1 MGEKKTG
8 HRSIT
13 IVLPEGD
20 GEYMGIRTSGRERL
34 SSIQKMPLL
43 WEKSAVPSATDAVSA
58 NVTSELPNI
67 DGRTNGS
74 ASNQSNG
81 SDRKDTPEFS
91 VVQGVGVESSADA
104 GEHYSLKDAESVR
117 DVVLETIPKLDESN
131 KGDKNARVAAMKA
144 IGGNLS
150 KLRQA
155 MGLPRHCVPLP
166 LIKRENWVGVD
177 DRCRVCESKRESSG
191 EKQTPVHLLHVQ
203 TRKNRKELLFLRYG
217 NEAIRATGG

>member
-1 MGEKKTG
+1 M
-8 HRSIT
+8 
-13 IVLPEGD
+13 
-20 GEYMGIRTSGRERL
+20 
-34 SSIQKMPLL
+34 
-43 WEKSAVPSATDAVSA
+43 
-58 NVTSELPNI
+58 
-67 DGRTNGS
+67 
-74 ASNQSNG
+74 
-81 SDRKDTPEFS
+81 
-91 VVQGVGVESSADA
+91 QGVGGDSGADA
-104 GEHYSLKDAESVR
+104 GEQYSLKDAESVR

-155 MGLPRHCVPLP
+155 MGLPRHCVPLPLIKRENWVGLPRHCVPLP

>member
-1 MGEKKTG
+1 M
-8 HRSIT
+8 
-13 IVLPEGD
+13 
-20 GEYMGIRTSGRERL
+20 
-34 SSIQKMPLL
+34 
-43 WEKSAVPSATDAVSA
+43 
-58 NVTSELPNI
+58 
-67 DGRTNGS
+67 
-74 ASNQSNG
+74 
-81 SDRKDTPEFS
+81 
-91 VVQGVGVESSADA
+91 QGVGGESGADA
-104 GEHYSLKDAESVR
+104 GEQYSLKDAESVR

-155 MGLPRHCVPLP
+155 MGLPRHCVPLPLIKRENWVGLPRHCVPLPLIKRENWVGLPRHCVPLP

>member
-1 MGEKKTG
+1 MTNFDHVRLGRDAGTYIFSIENGREKTG

-91 VVQGVGVESSADA
+91 VVQGVGGESGA
-104 GEHYSLKDAESVR
+104 GEQYSLKDAKSVR

-155 MGLPRHCVPLP
+155 MGKQRAYD
-166 LIKRENWVGVD
+166 RETVIHHLGN
-177 DRCRVCESKRESSG
+177 REA
-191 EKQTPVHLLHVQ
+191 
-203 TRKNRKELLFLRYG
+203 FMF
-217 NEAIRATGG
+217 

>member
-1 MGEKKTG
+1 M
-8 HRSIT
+8 
-13 IVLPEGD
+13 
-20 GEYMGIRTSGRERL
+20 
-34 SSIQKMPLL
+34 
-43 WEKSAVPSATDAVSA
+43 
-58 NVTSELPNI
+58 
-67 DGRTNGS
+67 
-74 ASNQSNG
+74 
-81 SDRKDTPEFS
+81 
-91 VVQGVGVESSADA
+91 QGVGGESGADA
-104 GEHYSLKDAESVR
+104 GEQYSLKDAESVR

-155 MGLPRHCVPLP
+155 MGLPRHCVPLPLIKRENWVGLPRHCVPLP